1 MCKFN
6 TNLIVNCSSKYRER
20 TISNQTKIFLP
31 EEQVIEFTAK
41 EPMAQVVVQIWDDE
55 SGELIFSG
63 GYTLIMNI
71 RFPALWSSD

>member
-1 MCKFN
+1 
-6 TNLIVNCSSKYRER
+6 
-20 TISNQTKIFLP
+20 LP

-41 EPMAQVVVQIWDDE
+41 EPMVQVAVQIWDDE